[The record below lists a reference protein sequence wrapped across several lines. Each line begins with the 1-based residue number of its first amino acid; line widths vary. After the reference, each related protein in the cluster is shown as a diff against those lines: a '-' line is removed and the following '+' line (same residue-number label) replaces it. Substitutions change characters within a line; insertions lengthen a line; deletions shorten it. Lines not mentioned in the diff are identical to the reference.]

1 MKKRF
6 LLATALMLTACG
18 AWSFGKSFMADNN
31 LTDLQLENVEA
42 LGQSTAPTIPCIL
55 DDSENCTYPAE
66 MADGTKVNVTILHS
80 KRA

>member
-1 MKKRF
+1 MKKRV

-18 AWSFGKSFMADNN
+18 AWSFGKSFMTDNN

-55 DDSENCTYPAE
+55 DDSENCFYEAV
-66 MADGTKVNVTILHS
+66 MADGTRVNVTVLRS
-80 KRA
+80 RKA